1 MFDQVINE
9 FNGFH
14 LAVICAAF
22 MAGGLV
28 KGISSFGLPTV
39 SIPLILI
46 VLPLPSAVSVLAVP
60 LILSNMF
67 QMILAGGIKLSI
79 KRHWPLI
86 GSMLIGLPIGVYLL
100 SIVDIRVLTIM
111 LGCVLI
117 LVASLELKG
126 VSLSFL
132 KNHEKI
138 WGPVIGAASGVVGG
152 MTSLFGIMPIF
163 FFVSIGLSK
172 ERFVSAVSV
181 LLFAGSL
188 VLAISLE
195 RSSILGPLE
204 ATYGLIGMIPIMF
217 SVWVGGQIRKRV
229 DQVIFR
235 KVILFLILIV
245 GVSMILRSLNAI
257 IQ

>member
-1 MFDQVINE
+1 
-9 FNGFH
+9 
-14 LAVICAAF
+14 

-39 SIPLILI
+39 SVPLILM
-46 VLPLPSAVSVLAVP
+46 VLPLPTVISVLAVP
-60 LILSNMF
+60 LILSNLF
-67 QMILAGGIKLSI
+67 QMILAGDIKLSI
-79 KRHWPLI
+79 KRHWLLI
-86 GSMLIGLPIGVYLL
+86 GSMLISLPIGVYFL
-100 SIVDIRVLTIM
+100 SIVDIRFLTIM
-111 LGCVLI
+111 LGFILI
-117 LVASLELKG
+117 LIASLEIKG

-138 WGPVIGAASGVVGG
+138 WGAVVGATSGVVGG

-172 ERFVSAVSV
+172 EHFVSAVSV
-181 LLFAGSL
+181 LLFTGSL

-204 ATYGLIGMIPIMF
+204 ATYGLIGMVPIMF
-217 SVWVGGQIRKRV
+217 GVWIGTQIRKRI
-229 DQVIFR
+229 DQVFFR
-235 KVILFLILIV
+235 KVILSLVLIV
-245 GVSMILRSLNAI
+245 GVSMIFRSLNAI